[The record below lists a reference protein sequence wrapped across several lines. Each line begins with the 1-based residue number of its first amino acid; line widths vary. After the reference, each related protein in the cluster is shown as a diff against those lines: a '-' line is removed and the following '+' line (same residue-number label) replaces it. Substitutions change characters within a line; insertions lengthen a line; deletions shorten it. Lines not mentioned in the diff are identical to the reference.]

1 METIEFNEVIKQNI
15 EVVGGLLGINPSW
28 LHWKGVLEADVDVNT
43 IIEPGTYQIL
53 SSHTGNNKP
62 PIFGLLEVYGDEK
75 GANITVQ
82 RVTSFTTNTSVQ
94 RVKSS
99 ANSWTQW
106 E

>member
-1 METIEFNEVIKQNI
+1 MDFCLQNCKVLSEVG
-15 EVVGGLLGINPSW
+15 VLLGINPTW
-28 LHWKGVLEADVDVNT
+28 VRWKGVIATDVDVNT
-43 IIEPGTYQIL
+43 IIEPGLYQIL

-62 PIFGLLEVYGDEK
+62 PIFGLLEIYGDEK

-99 ANSWTQW
+99 TNNWTQW